1 MSRNFRLAGLL
12 RLRQVQQEQAASDL
26 ASANSRARES
36 AARQNRARA
45 ALGGVGAEAT
55 SSNVLYA
62 IAAARSSSRS
72 MLAELEAVEVRD
84 RESVREAA
92 DAYAQARARSLGL
105 EKLEARHNENQN
117 EADLAAQQAAID
129 EIASTSSDGTGT
141 SHSTNGDQR

>member
-1 MSRNFRLAGLL
+1 MARDFRLAGLL
-12 RLRQVQQEQAASDL
+12 RLRQVQQDQAASDL

-55 SSNVLYA
+55 SSSVLYA

-72 MLAELEAVEVRD
+72 MLSELEAVETLD
-84 RESVREAA
+84 RERVRQAA

-105 EKLEARHNENQN
+105 EKLEARHTETQN
-117 EADLAAQQAAID
+117 AADLAAQQAAID
-129 EIASTSSDGTGT
+129 EIASN
-141 SHSTNGDQR
+141 STNGDTQ

>member
-1 MSRNFRLAGLL
+1 MARTFRLAGLL

-26 ASANSRARES
+26 AAANSRAREN

-72 MLAELEAVEVRD
+72 MLAELEAVDQRN
-84 RESVREAA
+84 RESVTEAA
-92 DAYAQARARSLGL
+92 AAYAAARVRSLGL
-105 EKLEARHNENQN
+105 EKLEARHIETQN
-117 EADLAAQQAAID
+117 ADDIAAQQAIVD
-129 EIASTSSDGTGT
+129 EIA
-141 SHSTNGDQR
+141 TNGNDRPTSGDTQ

>member
-1 MSRNFRLAGLL
+1 MARDFRLAGLL
-12 RLRQVQQEQAASDL
+12 RLRQVQQDQAASDL

-55 SSNVLYA
+55 SSSVLYA

-72 MLAELEAVEVRD
+72 MLSELEAVETLDQERVRQ
-84 RESVREAA
+84 AA

-105 EKLEARHNENQN
+105 EKLEARHAETQN
-117 EADLAAQQAAID
+117 AADLAAQQAAID
-129 EIASTSSDGTGT
+129 EIASTS
-141 SHSTNGDQR
+141 TNGDTQ

>member
-1 MSRNFRLAGLL
+1 MARNFRLAGLL

-72 MLAELEAVEVRD
+72 MLAELEAVGIHDQEKVN
-84 RESVREAA
+84 EAA
-92 DAYAQARARSLGL
+92 AAYAQARARSLGL
-105 EKLEARHNENQN
+105 EKLETRHNATQN
-117 EADLAAQQAAID
+117 DADLATQQAAID
-129 EIASTSSDGTGT
+129 EIASTSAE
-141 SHSTNGDQR
+141 NGDSGRPNGDTQ